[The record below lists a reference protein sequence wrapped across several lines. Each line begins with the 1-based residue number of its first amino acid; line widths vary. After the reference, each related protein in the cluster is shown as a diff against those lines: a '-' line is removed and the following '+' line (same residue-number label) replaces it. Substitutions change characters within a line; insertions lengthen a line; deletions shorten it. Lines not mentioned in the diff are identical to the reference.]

1 MIEHKYMSYK
11 GYNDDSAGESIVSEG
26 APRGLKYEGFC
37 SSVLSMGLAVSDVK
51 TVYYFTILPLVNKHF
66 CFFKAVMWDS
76 PLPAHERKCVYTKH
90 W

>member
-11 GYNDDSAGESIVSEG
+11 GYNDDSAGESIVREG

-51 TVYYFTILPLVNKHF
+51 TV
-66 CFFKAVMWDS
+66 
-76 PLPAHERKCVYTKH
+76 
-90 W
+90 

>member
-26 APRGLKYEGFC
+26 APQGLKYRGFC

-51 TVYYFTILPLVNKHF
+51 SLVFHN
-66 CFFKAVMWDS
+66 S
-76 PLPAHERKCVYTKH
+76 PSGQ
-90 W
+90 